1 LFWVGITP
9 LPLSFLPRNMVV
21 TISDRMLFGN
31 DCGKIGRG
39 LGKGWLT
46 MAEPRMRRIV
56 IPRMRRRKKE
66 AAPEVV
72 KDPEQLNIES
82 ITCGELTWFNIEQP
96 TKQET
101 EHLAENYPFHP
112 LDLDDCLSRI
122 QRPKID
128 IYDDY
133 LFLVFHFPVFSV
145 EARVTTPSQVSVFI
159 GQNYLI
165 TLHKGDLKPLVNLF
179 RQCQSEENE
188 ELRQEYFSQGS
199 AYLLYRIVDRLVDY
213 CFPIL
218 NKIGGNIEAVED
230 AIFSVKIRGTVREI
244 SALRR
249 DVISFR
255 RIIWPLRA
263 VIASMEPKIRRFA
276 KMDMEVYF
284 GDMVDH
290 VDKIWDALDEY
301 KEIIEGLND
310 TYDSLATNR
319 TNEVMRMLT
328 VIATILLPLT
338 VIASLYGMNVPLPLQ
353 ESHYSFLIV
362 FSIWALVVVGMLYF
376 FRRHHW
382 I

>member
-1 LFWVGITP
+1 
-9 LPLSFLPRNMVV
+9 
-21 TISDRMLFGN
+21 
-31 DCGKIGRG
+31 
-39 LGKGWLT
+39 
-46 MAEPRMRRIV
+46 MA
-56 IPRMRRRKKE
+56 IPRMRKRKKE
-66 AAPEVV
+66 AIPEVG
-72 KDPEQLNIES
+72 KEAGQLNIES
-82 ITCGELTWFNIEQP
+82 VAWGELTWINIEQP

-101 EHLAENYPFHP
+101 EYLAENYPFHP

-128 IYDDY
+128 VYDDY
-133 LFLVFHFPVFSV
+133 LFLVFHFPVFSK

-165 TLHKGDLKPLVNLF
+165 TLHKGDLKPLAKLF
-179 RQCQSEENE
+179 NQCQTDEEI
-188 ELRQEYFSQGS
+188 RQEHFSQGS
-199 AYLLYRIVDRLVDY
+199 GYLLYRVVDRLVDY
-213 CFPIL
+213 CLPIL
-218 NKIGGNIEAVED
+218 NKIGGNIETVED
-230 AIFSVKIRGTVREI
+230 TIFSERVRGIVREI

-249 DVISFR
+249 DIISFR

-263 VIASMEPKIRRFA
+263 VIGSMEPKIRRFS

-338 VIASLYGMNVPLPLQ
+338 VIASFYGMNVPLPFQ

-362 FSIWALVVVGMLYF
+362 FFIWALVVVGMLYF
-376 FRRHHW
+376 FRRHRW